1 MSVQEFLDKHMLARK
16 IEDAVNAAVR
26 AKTTDP
32 VLFIVSFSIFSVQRL
47 SKFYPLFIVA
57 RFHHLLIFFLS
68 QSNHMKKAVPSAIT
82 KIKARQILDSR
93 GIPTV
98 EVDLYT
104 NKGMYRASV
113 PSGTSTGM

>member
-1 MSVQEFLDKHMLARK
+1 MFDC
-16 IEDAVNAAVR
+16 
-26 AKTTDP
+26 
-32 VLFIVSFSIFSVQRL
+32 LFVVGIW
-47 SKFYPLFIVA
+47 
-57 RFHHLLIFFLS
+57 

-104 NKGMYRASV
+104 NKGMYRASA
-113 PSGTSTGM
+113 PSGVYSGM